1 MRADQGRAA
10 SRSGSEKHVQNFG
23 RRVII
28 TTVYRET
35 LQDASVLSHVFKYLL
50 HKALMFQ
57 GPEGCIITSS
67 GPLLLY
73 LSRAAAF
80 APHSPTF
87 GTRRQ
92 AAQSV
97 SIDS

>member
-1 MRADQGRAA
+1 MRADQARAA
-10 SRSGSEKHVQNFG
+10 SRSGSGEHVQNSG

-35 LQDASVLSHVFKYLL
+35 LQAASVLSHVFKYLP
-50 HKALMFQ
+50 HKALKFQ
-57 GPEGCIITSS
+57 SPEGCIIKSS

-87 GTRRQ
+87 STRRQ
-92 AAQSV
+92 QPEAYR
-97 SIDS
+97 